1 MMIDTG
7 FGDDKN
13 HHDWLRCDLLCHL
26 CLSGHCHRCL
36 LLPLQWIPSWS
47 QPCQSSIW
55 IDIWIFVYKEIFGS
69 WYFDAYLRDVCKLIS
84 NIAISFLTSQ
94 YSPSMATLSIPIMDR
109 YVSDMKLDTNTHL
122 LYGWYFLENWPSMG
136 KYDPHICD
144 DATAGDNSLLRAR
157 KTHFLSGD
165 CFVPGGKI
173 LNLVVLSSSCIVLQF
188 CLKSKSPYI
197 LISPAVLCRVW
208 LIWRRGKLVDWP
220 QICLPPH
227 FTSTAS
233 DCLIGLDLFPS
244 LSSHFS
250 LFLTIKFWQHSLWC
264 YDTLGFLTMSA
275 VVHQLCVDNQLT
287 HIPVLTHTMWN
298 VFVVGEWQVSLRW
311 SQDRLAFS
319 SLAPQSNW
327 NWKLCGQNVS
337 SQVSPLRIDPS
348 KDYGVKK
355 CNLMNL

>member
-1 MMIDTG
+1 
-7 FGDDKN
+7 
-13 HHDWLRCDLLCHL
+13 
-26 CLSGHCHRCL
+26 
-36 LLPLQWIPSWS
+36 
-47 QPCQSSIW
+47 
-55 IDIWIFVYKEIFGS
+55 
-69 WYFDAYLRDVCKLIS
+69 
-84 NIAISFLTSQ
+84 
-94 YSPSMATLSIPIMDR
+94 
-109 YVSDMKLDTNTHL
+109 
-122 LYGWYFLENWPSMG
+122 MG

-244 LSSHFS
+244 
-250 LFLTIKFWQHSLWC
+250 
-264 YDTLGFLTMSA
+264 
-275 VVHQLCVDNQLT
+275 V
-287 HIPVLTHTMWN
+287 IPVFSFSHNKVLTAQLMVLRYIGISYN
-298 VFVVGEWQVSLRW
+298 VCS
-311 SQDRLAFS
+311 
-319 SLAPQSNW
+319 
-327 NWKLCGQNVS
+327 C
-337 SQVSPLRIDPS
+337 PS
-348 KDYGVKK
+348 IM
-355 CNLMNL
+355 C